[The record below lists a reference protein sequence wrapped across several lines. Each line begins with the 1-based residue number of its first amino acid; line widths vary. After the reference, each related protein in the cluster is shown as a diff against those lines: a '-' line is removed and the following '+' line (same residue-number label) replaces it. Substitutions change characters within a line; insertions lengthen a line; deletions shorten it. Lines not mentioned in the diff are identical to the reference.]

1 MNGILNLHKPS
12 GWTSHDVVARVRR
25 LLKIKRVGHAG
36 TLDPMATGVLLVCVG
51 QATRVAEYLM
61 ASPKS
66 YRARVQ
72 LGVVTDTCD
81 AEGAVMATAPVPDF
95 TPEDLRRAM
104 ARFVG
109 AIQQT
114 PPAYSA
120 IKQDGVPLYRRA
132 RRGEVVEPPP
142 RPVTIH
148 RIELLNWQTPF
159 LEIAVDCDPGT
170 YIRSLARDVGEV
182 LGCGATLAA
191 LVRTQSGAFTL
202 DQALTL
208 DALAEEVTAGR
219 LADHLHPLRAALD
232 RLAAVPVSA
241 VEVDALR
248 KGQAIPCSWP
258 PAGADRLGY
267 AVTEH
272 GAAVAI
278 LAYDAGRNAWQP
290 DKVFADAEDSETGFL
305 KD

>member
-12 GWTSHDVVARVRR
+12 EWTSHDVVARVRR

-72 LGVVTDTCD
+72 LGIVTDTYD

-95 TPEDLRRAM
+95 TPENLRRAL
-104 ARFVG
+104 AQFVG

-114 PPAYSA
+114 PPAFSA
-120 IKQDGVPLYRRA
+120 IKQNGVPMYRRA
-132 RRGEVVEPPP
+132 RRGEAVEVAP

-159 LEIAVDCDPGT
+159 LEITVDCDPGT

-202 DQALTL
+202 DSALTL
-208 DALAEEVTAGR
+208 DALAEEITAGR
-219 LADHLHPLRAALD
+219 LAAHLHPLRAALD
-232 RLAAVPVSA
+232 RFVPVPVSA
-241 VEVDALR
+241 AEVDALR
-248 KGQAIPCSWP
+248 KGQAIACSEPP
-258 PAGADRLGY
+258 PATGGY
-267 AVTEH
+267 ALTEA
-272 GAAVAI
+272 GAVAAI
-278 LAYDAGRNAWQP
+278 LVYDAGRNAWQP
-290 DKVFADAEDSETGFL
+290 DKVFSAADAD
-305 KD
+305 